1 MKNILLLSLTTLLS
15 FNALADYKV
24 YGSQKN
30 SLPIPKERP
39 LFEKKISFENGE
51 DRSNVTTSGHFS
63 IRNSVNNGYGEKLP
77 TDGEK
82 IGVVMSQPLFQ
93 PFYGYIEIELPE
105 YVNKFDISFDYL
117 PRSGTAN
124 GVNMSEFV
132 IQGKSDNGSYT
143 DLTNLSVNS
152 IYMRTYSGTY
162 NKNYNTYR
170 IKMRI
175 GTNSS
180 RFGSNQSVG
189 IDNIQIKEIKIE

>member
-1 MKNILLLSLTTLLS
+1 MKKLLLLSLTSLLS
-15 FNALADYKV
+15 FNAIADYKI

-39 LFEKKISFENGE
+39 LFEQNISWENNE
-51 DRSNVTTSGHFS
+51 DRSNVTTSGYFS
-63 IRNSVNNGYGEKLP
+63 IRNSVNNGYGETMP

-82 IGVVMSQPLFQ
+82 IGVVMSQPQFK
-93 PFYGYIEIELPE
+93 PFYGYVEIELPE

-124 GVNMSEFV
+124 GVNLSEFV

-143 DLTNLSVNS
+143 DLTNLSNG
-152 IYMRTYSGTY
+152 IYMRKYSGTY

-175 GTNSS
+175 GTDTNK
-180 RFGSNQSVG
+180 FGGNQSVG
-189 IDNIQIKEIKIE
+189 IDNIRITEIKSE